1 MMTMPQN
8 LLLDTNVWIE
18 NYIGERSDLT
28 ESRRLVDFCL
38 DRQITLY
45 VSIPS
50 LKDIYYD
57 ISRYLKAKA
66 RSEGVEVTEAFAA
79 SAEQLAWG
87 SVRNLMEQAIA
98 VPVDLSDLWEAR
110 CFYELH
116 HDFEDDL
123 VLAAARRANVDFLVT
138 SDKKLLTKAIVPTLS
153 PADMLTLLK
162 AFE

>member
-18 NYIGERSDLT
+18 NYLGERSDLT
-28 ESRRLVDFCL
+28 ESRQLIDFCL
-38 DRQITLY
+38 DRQIALL

-66 RSEGVEVTEAFAA
+66 RNEGVEVTEAFAA
-79 SAEQLAWG
+79 SAEQLAW
-87 SVRNLMEQAIA
+87 SSIRNLMEQATA

-123 VLAAARRANVDFLVT
+123 VLAAARRANADFLVT

-162 AFE
+162 TFE

>member
-28 ESRRLVDFCL
+28 ESRRLIDFCL
-38 DRQITLY
+38 DRQINLF

-57 ISRYLKAKA
+57 IGRYLKAKA
-66 RSEGVEVTEAFAA
+66 RSEGVEVTETFAA
-79 SAEQLAWG
+79 GVEQVAWG
-87 SVRNLMEQAIA
+87 SIRNLMEQAVA

-123 VLAAARRANVDFLVT
+123 VLAAARRANVDFLIT
-138 SDKKLLTKAIVPTLS
+138 SDKKLLAKAVVPTLS
-153 PADMLTLLK
+153 PSDMLTLLE